1 MYPPDDKFNSQEE
14 VSMTRNWPMLLLI
27 VLGLAVQLNAQQD
40 TAKWIPKLK
49 YPVLDELQ
57 AELDSARAVQDS
69 ITTRI
74 RKRQE
79 RQEKARKDKK
89 QKFVADFSNVQ
100 KPESPDVFTRLFAF
114 PPVAQY
120 QSGMCWCF
128 STTSFLESEIYRQH
142 KKKIKLSELH
152 TVYWE
157 YVEKARRFIRERGN
171 SYFGEG
177 SESNAVF
184 RIMKQYGA
192 VPAEAYTGLINGQ
205 TRHNHTALF
214 EELEAYLNYCK
225 ENDFWDEDVALES
238 VKLILN
244 KYIGKPPSDFTYK
257 GKEYTPGKF
266 LKKVM
271 KLDMDD
277 YVDFV
282 STTSFPFYTQG
293 MFDVPD
299 NWWLDSSYYNIPL
312 DEWCAVINKAMEKG
326 YTLCIG
332 GDVSEPGYFGP
343 EDAAFIPSFDIPQ
356 EYINQDSR
364 EYRIQNGST
373 EDDHGIHMIG
383 YTKVGD
389 YTWYL
394 IKDSARGSRQ
404 GKYKG
409 YYMYRE
415 DYPRLKMLGFS
426 VHKDVVK
433 DILKKFK

>member
-1 MYPPDDKFNSQEE
+1 MMNRMIGF
-14 VSMTRNWPMLLLI
+14 VMCMLMTSFLLF
-27 VLGLAVQLNAQQD
+27 GQQD
-40 TAKWIPKLK
+40 KAKWIPALQ
-49 YPVLDELQ
+49 YPVLDELES
-57 AELDSARAVQDS
+57 ELEVERAVQDS
-69 ITTRI
+69 ITEEI
-74 RKRQE
+74 RARQ
-79 RQEKARKDKK
+79 KK
-89 QKFVADFSNVQ
+89 KVDAEEDTEQKFVAEYTNIQ
-100 KPESPDVFTRLFAF
+100 KPESPDVFTKYFAF

-128 STTSFLESEIYRQH
+128 STTSYLESEIYRLN
-142 KKKIKLSELH
+142 KKEIKLSELH

-157 YVEKARRFIRERGN
+157 YVEKARRFIQERGD
-171 SYFGEG
+171 SHFAEG

-192 VPAEAYTGLINGQ
+192 VPAEVYTGLVNEK
-205 TRHNHTALF
+205 TRHNHTALI
-214 EELEAYLNYCK
+214 EEMEAYLNYCK

-238 VKLILN
+238 IKLILN
-244 KYIGKPPSDFTYK
+244 KHIGQPPASFTFE
-257 GKEYTPGKF
+257 GKEYTPDKF
-266 LKKVM
+266 AKKVM
-271 KLDMDD
+271 KIDFDD
-277 YVDFV
+277 YVEFM
-282 STTSFPFYTQG
+282 STSSIPFYTKG
-293 MFDVPD
+293 VFDVPD
-299 NWWLDSSYYNIPL
+299 NWWLDSNYYNIPI
-312 DEWCAVINKAMEKG
+312 DEWCSVILKSMEKG
-326 YTLCIG
+326 YTICIG

-383 YTKVGD
+383 YTKIGD
-389 YTWYL
+389 YNWYL

-415 DYPRLKMLGFS
+415 DYLKLKMLGYS

-433 DILKKFK
+433 DILKKFD

>member
-1 MYPPDDKFNSQEE
+1 MMRK
-14 VSMTRNWPMLLLI
+14 MTGILLFILLSGY
-27 VLGLAVQLNAQQD
+27 VVFAQQD
-40 TAKWIPKLK
+40 KAKWIPKLK
-49 YPVLDELQ
+49 YPVLDELK
-57 AELDSARAVQDS
+57 AELEAERAERDS
-69 ITTRI
+69 ITSAI
-74 RKRQE
+74 RARQE
-79 RQEKARKDKK
+79 EEKKAKEDAEKK
-89 QKFVADFSNVQ
+89 LVADFANVQ
-100 KPESPDVFTRLFAF
+100 KPESPDVFTKYFAF

-128 STTSFLESEIYRQH
+128 STTSFIESELYRIH
-142 KKKIKLSELH
+142 KKKIKLSELY

-157 YVEKARRFIRERGN
+157 YVEKARRFLRERGD
-171 SYFGEG
+171 SYFSEG

-192 VPAEAYTGLINGQ
+192 VPAEVYTGLIEGK

-225 ENDFWDEDVALES
+225 ENDFWDEDLALES
-238 VKLILN
+238 IKLILN
-244 KYIGKPPSDFTYK
+244 KHLGEPPATFTYN
-257 GKEYTPGKF
+257 GKKYTPQKF
-266 LKKVM
+266 FKKVL
-271 KLDMDD
+271 KLNLDD
-277 YVDFV
+277 YVEMM
-282 STTSFPFYTQG
+282 STTSIPFYTKG
-293 MFDVPD
+293 IFDVPD
-299 NWWLDSSYYNIPL
+299 NWWHDDNYHNIPL
-312 DEWCAVINKAMEKG
+312 DEWCGVIQKAMESG
-326 YTLCIG
+326 YTICIG

-356 EYINQDSR
+356 EYINQDAR

-389 YTWYL
+389 YNWYL

-404 GKYKG
+404 GQFKG

-415 DYPRLKMLGFS
+415 DYPRLKMLTFS